1 MDIKFEKPIKFY
13 DDKDLWGYQDGNKMI
28 FIPEMVK
35 KHYYSQ
41 ELFDYDDDF
50 TTTIDR
56 FWNRFI
62 KKRIGDDNID
72 RFKVLTEFGFDPRRF
87 NLLEVLKKTNAK
99 MIQDDFWIDFGEGEY
114 KKEYKMNN
122 INRIT
127 TGVLQKWVIDDY
139 LYKDSAYLYSK
150 EPYSE
155 TICSD
160 ILDYLNLNHVKY
172 EIVNSLYVNI
182 DSMSINLSKCKI
194 DNRIVKISDV
204 LQEENDELLLDKI
217 LNIDDKIG
225 LLNMFIFDALVS
237 NPDRHINNIHLKNNK
252 IIILDN
258 GQALSSINDFEI
270 PINHWKSQPYR
281 ALHDEQLKILFSK
294 FKSILNLT
302 IIKNLDSINRINIMP
317 ILDKYIKNN
326 KQKENIFE
334 LIVNNKNNIL
344 KIYEDVINDTLSWI

>member
-1 MDIKFEKPIKFY
+1 
-13 DDKDLWGYQDGNKMI
+13 
-28 FIPEMVK
+28 
-35 KHYYSQ
+35 
-41 ELFDYDDDF
+41 
-50 TTTIDR
+50 
-56 FWNRFI
+56 
-62 KKRIGDDNID
+62 
-72 RFKVLTEFGFDPRRF
+72 
-87 NLLEVLKKTNAK
+87 

-114 KKEYKMNN
+114 KKEYKINN

-182 DSMSINLSKCKI
+182 DSMSINLSRCKI

-258 GQALSSINDFEI
+258 GQALSSMNDFEI
-270 PINHWKSQPYR
+270 LINHWKSQLYV
-281 ALHDEQLKILFSK
+281 AFHDDQLKFLFLK

-302 IIKNLDSINRINIMP
+302 IIKNLYSINKINIMP

>member
-13 DDKDLWGYQDGNKMI
+13 DGQDLWGYQDDDKMI

-35 KHYYSQ
+35 KHYYSR

-72 RFKVLTEFGFDPRRF
+72 RFKVLTEFGFNPKRF

-114 KKEYKMNN
+114 KKKYKMNN

-172 EIVNSLYVNI
+172 EVVNSLYVNI
-182 DSMSINLSKCKI
+182 DSMSINLSRCKI
-194 DNRIVKISDV
+194 DKRIVKISDV

-258 GQALSSINDFEI
+258 GQALSSMNDFEI
-270 PINHWKSQPYR
+270 LINHWKSQPYG
-281 ALHDEQLKILFSK
+281 AIHDKQLKFLFSK
-294 FKSILNLT
+294 FKSILNFT
-302 IIKNLDSINRINIMP
+302 IINNLSSINEKIISP
-317 ILDKYIKNN
+317 ILNKYIETGSKR
-326 KQKENIFE
+326 QNILE
-334 LIVNNKNNIL
+334 LIINNKNNIL
-344 KIYEDVINDTLSWI
+344 KIYEDIQNSTLSWV